1 MQTRRKRSKG
11 GKAGSIKRIM
21 PINNDSQ
28 IIGAGS
34 YGLVLESFNPEHAI
48 KLFYDLKACND
59 MKKEAEIQRQVR
71 AILQQHV
78 PEVKV
83 PEIFYID
90 NAPTIYKHQSHLC
103 GIAMERLL
111 PPAGYSEMVHTA
123 LGYFGPDMNASWGRI
138 TSQPVD
144 ESNPTRGF
152 FADANHLEDIW
163 EAEGS
168 SMTIEH
174 LAYLIG
180 KASRVLIDHGIMPID
195 VEYVWSK
202 GSVYMID
209 FGLCKQKRINPQM
222 YLEMGGVDGL
232 LSDVY
237 IPNTGDEGHESFL
250 RGYLGSV

>member
-1 MQTRRKRSKG
+1 MQALRVG
-11 GKAGSIKRIM
+11 NQIKYKM
-21 PINNDSQ
+21 A

-34 YGLVLESFNPEHAI
+34 YGLVLETTNPGHAV
-48 KLFYDLKACND
+48 KVFYDLKGFGD
-59 MKKEAEIQRQVR
+59 LEKEAEIQIQVHT
-71 AILQQHV
+71 ILQQYV

-83 PEIFYID
+83 PKIIYID
-90 NAPTIYKHQSHLC
+90 NTPTTYKHQKHLC
-103 GIAMERLL
+103 GIIMERLT
-111 PPAGYSEMVHTA
+111 PPVGYNEMVHAA

-152 FADANHLEDIW
+152 FADANHLETIW

-168 SMTIEH
+168 DMTIENC
-174 LAYLIG
+174 AYLMG
-180 KASRVLIDHGIMPID
+180 KASRVLVDHGIMPID

-202 GSVYMID
+202 GHIYMID
-209 FGLCKQKRINPQM
+209 FGLCKQKHINPQT

-237 IPNTGDEGHESFL
+237 IPNAGDEGHESFL
-250 RGYLGSV
+250 RGYLGNA